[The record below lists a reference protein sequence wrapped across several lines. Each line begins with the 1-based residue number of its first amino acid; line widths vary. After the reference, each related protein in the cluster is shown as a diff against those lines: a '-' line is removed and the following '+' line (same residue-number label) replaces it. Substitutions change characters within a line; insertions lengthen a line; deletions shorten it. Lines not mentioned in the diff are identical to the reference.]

1 MLTIDRILGLA
12 DGKGITQAFI
22 CKQIKVDRSWLRTVK
37 KQNSTI
43 SPERLTQIAD
53 ILGTTVEYLNG
64 ETDDPAVPEKEK
76 SPSFSDG
83 LANDEV
89 LIVKLYRGAKSFDDK
104 KDIIRY
110 MLKHIQPELYAEIVV
125 DALAALNTNSAQ

>member
-12 DGKGITQAFI
+12 DSKGITQAFI
-22 CKQIKVDRSWLRTVK
+22 CKQIKVDRSWLRTVN

-76 SPSFSDG
+76 SPSALDELLSDPLNKELFDKLSKLSSAKKKAL
-83 LANDEV
+83 LA
-89 LIVKLYRGAKSFDDK
+89 LIEDQESD
-104 KDIIRY
+104 
-110 MLKHIQPELYAEIVV
+110 
-125 DALAALNTNSAQ
+125 

>member
-1 MLTIDRILGLA
+1 MLTIDRISELA
-12 DGKGITQAFI
+12 KIKGISKTHI
-22 CKQIKVDRSWLRTVK
+22 CNQLGMERSWLQTVK

-76 SPSFSDG
+76 SPSALDELLSDPLNKELFDKLSKLSSAKKKAL
-83 LANDEV
+83 LA
-89 LIVKLYRGAKSFDDK
+89 LIEDQESD
-104 KDIIRY
+104 
-110 MLKHIQPELYAEIVV
+110 
-125 DALAALNTNSAQ
+125 